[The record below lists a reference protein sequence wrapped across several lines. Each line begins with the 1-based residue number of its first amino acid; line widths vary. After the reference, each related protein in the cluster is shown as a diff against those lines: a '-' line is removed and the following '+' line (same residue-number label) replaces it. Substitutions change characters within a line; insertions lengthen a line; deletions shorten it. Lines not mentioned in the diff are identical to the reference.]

1 MRPLGPLGLRS
12 LPQVSLGF
20 CIAKHRTV
28 HRIRLRK
35 KMDQDSWTEKNGSG
49 LLDKKHMDQESWTE
63 NKWIRTNGQ
72 RVNLS
77 LSLKKLLIRLLIDGV
92 VAES

>member
-1 MRPLGPLGLRS
+1 MRPLGTLGLRS

-20 CIAKHRTV
+20 CITKHRPV

-35 KMDQDSWTEKNGSG
+35 QMDQD
-49 LLDKKHMDQESWTE
+49 SWTE

-72 RVNLS
+72 RIHLS
-77 LSLKKLLIRLLIDGV
+77 LSFKKLIIRLLIEGV